1 MKTHGAGAPRAQNP
15 HEADLM
21 NQAAEKL
28 RQAATERRQEGDEKG
43 AKSDEQL
50 ADRFERRARGQDV
63 Y

>member
-1 MKTHGAGAPRAQNP
+1 MKSNGVGAPRAQNP
-15 HEADLM
+15 YEADLM

-28 RQAATERRQEGDEKG
+28 RQAAAERRQEGDEKG

-50 ADRFERRARGQDV
+50 ADRFERRARGENV